1 MNLLGRRNKV
11 KTFSAKA
18 EDIDRKWYLIDA
30 EGKVLGRLA
39 TQIALIL
46 RGKNKPTYTPSMDL
60 GDYVVVINAEKIK
73 VTGNKL
79 KGKIYRYHTSYPGGL
94 RSTTLE
100 VLLQK
105 KPELVVKKA
114 VQGMIPHNKLGRA
127 VIKKLKIYRGSEH
140 PHQAQKLERID

>member
-1 MNLLGRRNKV
+1 M
-11 KTFSAKA
+11 KTYSAKA

-30 EGKVLGRLA
+30 EGEILGRLA
-39 TQIALIL
+39 TQIATIL
-46 RGKNKPTYTPSMDL
+46 RGKNKSTYTPSMDL

-94 RSTTLE
+94 KSVTLE
-100 VLLQK
+100 TLLKK

-114 VQGMIPHNKLGRA
+114 VQGMIPHTKLGRTM
-127 VIKKLKIYRGSEH
+127 IKKLKIYKGNEH
-140 PHQAQKLERID
+140 PHQAQKLEKIN

>member
-1 MNLLGRRNKV
+1 M

-46 RGKNKPTYTPSMDL
+46 RGKSKPTYTPHMDL

-79 KGKIYRYHTSYPGGL
+79 KGKVYRYHTFYPGGL
-94 RSTTLE
+94 KSTTLE

-105 KPELVVKKA
+105 KPEFVVKKA

-127 VIKKLKIYRGSEH
+127 VIKKLKIYRGNEH
-140 PHQAQKLERID
+140 PHQAQKLERVD

>member
-1 MNLLGRRNKV
+1 V
-11 KTFSAKA
+11 KTYSAKA

-30 EGKVLGRLA
+30 EGEILGRLA
-39 TQIALIL
+39 TQIATIL

-94 RSTTLE
+94 KSVTLE
-100 VLLQK
+100 TLLKK

-114 VQGMIPHNKLGRA
+114 VQGMIPHTKLGRA
-127 VIKKLKIYRGSEH
+127 MIKKLKIYKGNEH
-140 PHQAQKLERID
+140 PHQAQKLENIN

>member
-1 MNLLGRRNKV
+1 V
-11 KTFSAKA
+11 KTYSAKA

-30 EGKVLGRLA
+30 EGEILGRLA
-39 TQIALIL
+39 TQIATIL

-73 VTGNKL
+73 VTGDKL

-94 RSTTLE
+94 KSVTLE
-100 VLLQK
+100 TLLKK

-114 VQGMIPHNKLGRA
+114 VQGMIPHTKLGRA
-127 VIKKLKIYRGSEH
+127 MIKKLKIYKGNEH
-140 PHQAQKLERID
+140 PHQAQKLENIN

>member
-1 MNLLGRRNKV
+1 M
-11 KTFSAKA
+11 KTYSAKA

-30 EGKVLGRLA
+30 EGKILGRLA
-39 TQIALIL
+39 TQIAKIL

-79 KGKIYRYHTSYPGGL
+79 QGKIYRYHTFYPGGL
-94 RSTTLE
+94 KSVRLETL
-100 VLLQK
+100 LNK

-114 VQGMIPHNKLGRA
+114 IQGMIPHNKLGRA
-127 VIKKLKIYRGSEH
+127 MIKKLKIYKGSEH
-140 PHQAQKLERID
+140 PHQAQKLEKIN

>member
-1 MNLLGRRNKV
+1 M
-11 KTFSAKA
+11 KTYSAKA

-30 EGKVLGRLA
+30 EGEILGRLA
-39 TQIALIL
+39 TQIATIL
-46 RGKNKPTYTPSMDL
+46 RGKNKPNYTPSMDL

-94 RSTTLE
+94 KSVTLE
-100 VLLQK
+100 TLLKK

-114 VQGMIPHNKLGRA
+114 VQGMIPHTKLGRIM
-127 VIKKLKIYRGSEH
+127 IKKLKIYKGNEH
-140 PHQAQKLERID
+140 PHQAQKLEKIN

>member
-1 MNLLGRRNKV
+1 M
-11 KTFSAKA
+11 KTYSAKA

-30 EGKVLGRLA
+30 EGEILGRLA
-39 TQIALIL
+39 TQIATIL

-94 RSTTLE
+94 KSVTLE
-100 VLLQK
+100 TLLKK

-114 VQGMIPHNKLGRA
+114 VQGMIPHTKLGRA
-127 VIKKLKIYRGSEH
+127 MIKKLKIYKGNEH
-140 PHQAQKLERID
+140 PHQAQKLENIN

>member
-1 MNLLGRRNKV
+1 M
-11 KTFSAKA
+11 KTYSAKA

-30 EGKVLGRLA
+30 EGEILGRLA
-39 TQIALIL
+39 TKIATIL

-73 VTGNKL
+73 VTGDKL

-94 RSTTLE
+94 KSVTLE
-100 VLLQK
+100 TLLKK

-114 VQGMIPHNKLGRA
+114 VQGMIPHTKLGRA
-127 VIKKLKIYRGSEH
+127 MIKKLKIYKGNEH
-140 PHQAQKLERID
+140 PHQAQKLENIN

>member
-1 MNLLGRRNKV
+1 V
-11 KTFSAKA
+11 KTYSAKA

-30 EGKVLGRLA
+30 EGEILGRLA
-39 TQIALIL
+39 TKIATIL

-73 VTGNKL
+73 VTGDKL

-94 RSTTLE
+94 KSVTLE
-100 VLLQK
+100 TLLKK

-114 VQGMIPHNKLGRA
+114 VQGMIPHTKLGRA
-127 VIKKLKIYRGSEH
+127 MIKKLKIYKGNEH
-140 PHQAQKLERID
+140 PHQAQKLENIN

>member
-1 MNLLGRRNKV
+1 M
-11 KTFSAKA
+11 KTYSAKA

-30 EGKVLGRLA
+30 EGEILGRLA
-39 TQIALIL
+39 TQIATIL

-73 VTGNKL
+73 VTGDKL

-94 RSTTLE
+94 KSVTLE
-100 VLLQK
+100 TLLKK

-114 VQGMIPHNKLGRA
+114 VQGMIPHTKLGRA
-127 VIKKLKIYRGSEH
+127 MIKKLKIYKGNEH
-140 PHQAQKLERID
+140 PHQAQKLEKIN